1 MDAAALREIC
11 LSFPG
16 AFEDFPFGPE
26 TSVFK
31 VRAAVSGE
39 PGTKRKCSRRPRW
52 MPADL
57 SVSLK
62 CEPALA
68 EQLRAAHPEITGAW
82 HMNKTHWNGVRLDG
96 ALPDAMVRDM
106 VEDSYDLVVATL
118 SRKQQEQ
125 LGLGT
130 VDRIPW
136 TPAPG
141 LTLRKRLVGG
151 RLDYPGC
158 RRHGEWPA
166 AGGVPLP
173 GVPGLPWRGLAVYR
187 RVAQGILTWELQRR
201 SGLRVRAES
210 DVVRPGTRVV
220 SGFGVGP
227 FRINAPCEVVWVR
240 RPVPGDGPQSA
251 GFRLRDTARTSGARR
266 GGV

>member
-31 VRAAVSGE
+31 VRAAVSGGARHE
-39 PGTKRKCSRRPRW
+39 AKMFAASALDARE
-52 MPADL
+52 L

-68 EQLRAAHPEITGAW
+68 ENLRAAHPEITGAW

-96 ALPDAMVRDM
+96 ALPDVMVPDM

-125 LGLGT
+125 LGWARLSGT
-130 VDRIPW
+130 PSASAL
-136 TPAPG
+136 P
-141 LTLRKRLVGG
+141 GG
-151 RLDYPGC
+151 RP
-158 RRHGEWPA
+158 
-166 AGGVPLP
+166 
-173 GVPGLPWRGLAVYR
+173 
-187 RVAQGILTWELQRR
+187 
-201 SGLRVRAES
+201 
-210 DVVRPGTRVV
+210 
-220 SGFGVGP
+220 
-227 FRINAPCEVVWVR
+227 
-240 RPVPGDGPQSA
+240 
-251 GFRLRDTARTSGARR
+251 
-266 GGV
+266 